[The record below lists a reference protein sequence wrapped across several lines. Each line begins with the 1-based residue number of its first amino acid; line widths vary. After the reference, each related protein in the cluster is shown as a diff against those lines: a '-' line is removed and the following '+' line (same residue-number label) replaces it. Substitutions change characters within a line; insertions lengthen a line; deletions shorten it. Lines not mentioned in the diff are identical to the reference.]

1 MVCQS
6 LQANF
11 IRKEGLLM
19 YLDPGFG
26 SMLIQGIV
34 AALAAGGAY
43 LILMRKKIVAFFQN
57 RKAAK
62 NAANVDQST
71 IGSGK

>member
-1 MVCQS
+1 
-6 LQANF
+6 
-11 IRKEGLLM
+11 M

-43 LILMRKKIVAFFQN
+43 LILMRKKIAAFFQN
-57 RKAAK
+57 RKAVK
-62 NAANVDQST
+62 NASQNEQKD
-71 IGSGK
+71 SGTEK

>member
-1 MVCQS
+1 
-6 LQANF
+6 
-11 IRKEGLLM
+11 M

-57 RKAAK
+57 RKAVM
-62 NAANVDQST
+62 NAEENQLSDAET
-71 IGSGK
+71 EK

>member
-1 MVCQS
+1 
-6 LQANF
+6 
-11 IRKEGLLM
+11 M

-43 LILMRKKIVAFFQN
+43 LILMRKRIVAFFQN
-57 RKAAK
+57 RKAVK
-62 NAANVDQST
+62 NAAKNEQNT
-71 IGSGK
+71 AEIEK

>member
-1 MVCQS
+1 
-6 LQANF
+6 
-11 IRKEGLLM
+11 M

-43 LILMRKKIVAFFQN
+43 LILMRKKIAAFFQN
-57 RKAAK
+57 RKAVK
-62 NAANVDQST
+62 NAEENQQNDAET
-71 IGSGK
+71 EK

>member
-1 MVCQS
+1 
-6 LQANF
+6 
-11 IRKEGLLM
+11 M

-43 LILMRKKIVAFFQN
+43 LILMRKRIVAFFQS
-57 RKAAK
+57 RKAVKNAAK
-62 NAANVDQST
+62 NEQNTAE
-71 IGSGK
+71 IEK